1 MKSNLFIFLLS
12 AILVF
17 ASCKKDNDS
26 VLGGDQSPMGEIGV
40 TVGSTSAVVAGVSG
54 VAGTVVSLEN
64 GISSFTGTAVITNS
78 TIKNILAN
86 HPLTTINGNNVT
98 VSGVEL
104 KITSEGIESITGLAP
119 GIIVK
124 YDAQVGD
131 TYAGNR
137 TVTSRSTDDDYPY
150 GFMLIKAIKVEE
162 NTNKF
167 GVKKTIYWANH
178 RFGLVGI
185 EFTFDD
191 NSTAKFPVYTSAENL

>member
-1 MKSNLFIFLLS
+1 MKANLLTFLLS
-12 AILVF
+12 GIIIF
-17 ASCKKDNDS
+17 SSCKKDNGT
-26 VLGGDQSPMGEIGV
+26 VLGGEQSPMGEVGV
-40 TVGSTSAVVAGVSG
+40 TVGSTSATVAGVSNI
-54 VAGTVVSLEN
+54 AGTVVTLD
-64 GISSFTGTAVITNS
+64 GGVSSFTGTAVITNS

-86 HPLTTINGNNVT
+86 HPLTTINGDNVT

-104 KITSEGIESITGLAP
+104 KITTEGIESVTGLAP

-124 YDAQVGD
+124 YDAVVGD
-131 TYAGNR
+131 TYDSNR

-150 GFMLIKAIKVEE
+150 GFMNIKVIKVEE

-167 GVKKTIYWANH
+167 GVKKTTYWANH
-178 RFGLVGI
+178 RFGLVAI